1 MIDWV
6 FTFECAIIISIIILG
21 ISKIISHIYY
31 IKNEETIG
39 GIL

>member
-1 MIDWV
+1 MIDWLYV
-6 FTFECAIIISIIILG
+6 FYIIISIIILG
-21 ISKIISHIYY
+21 ISGVISCIYY

>member
-1 MIDWV
+1 MIDWLYV
-6 FTFECAIIISIIILG
+6 FYIIISIIILG